1 MSIKKF
7 FHSLSHAFTG
17 LARVF
22 RAEQNF
28 RLQTLSAA
36 VVVFFSVYFSLRPWE
51 YVVVI
56 LMILMVMTMEIL
68 NTAMEYFS
76 DLLKQRLNFYVRTIK
91 DIMAGAVFLTSLGA
105 VAVGLII
112 FLPHFLK
119 LAE

>member
-7 FHSLSHAFTG
+7 FSSLYHAFRG
-17 LARVF
+17 LVRIF

-28 RLQTLSAA
+28 RLQTFSAA
-36 VVVFFSVYFSLRPWE
+36 VVILFSVYFSLRPWE

-56 LMILMVMTMEIL
+56 LMIVIVMTMEIL
-68 NTAMEYFS
+68 NTALEYFS
-76 DLLKQRLNFYVRTIK
+76 DLLKPRLNFYVQAVK